1 MAMAGVA
8 IASAAVEGE
17 AIAASAETTAD
28 AVMWGIADMV
38 R

>member
-8 IASAAVEGE
+8 IASAALEGE
-17 AIAASAETTAD
+17 AIAASVETTAD
-28 AVMWGIADMV
+28 AVMWGIVDTV